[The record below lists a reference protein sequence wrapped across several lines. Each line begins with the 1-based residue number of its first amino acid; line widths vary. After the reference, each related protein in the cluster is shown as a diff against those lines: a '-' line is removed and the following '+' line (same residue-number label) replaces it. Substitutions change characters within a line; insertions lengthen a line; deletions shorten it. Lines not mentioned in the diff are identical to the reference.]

1 MRLKSKF
8 FKVDIETGE
17 ISSIILA
24 AVISLFILQSCG
36 GERTALPKNKPNV
49 LIILTDDQ
57 EFYEIAKF
65 GGKVLTPNM
74 DRIGTEGV
82 VLDRF
87 YASSPVCTPSRYSML
102 TGRYASRNQNII
114 RLFPPDE
121 PAFIRW
127 NADILAG
134 QEKTIAHLLGSAGY
148 STGMVGKWHL
158 GQPTPELTYQET
170 WNGDL
175 NDPYVAQQVK
185 IFYEGQR
192 EYVKYAAGF
201 DYVESLYGNN
211 LHALGLPHKD
221 QLHNME
227 WVTSGA
233 LNFLDQYNPEK
244 TGKPFFLFFSPTP
257 PHIPDG
263 VESMLADG
271 RVTAEG
277 LLDYPIEGVQPPRSD
292 VFRRVKE
299 AGLDSST
306 APVTWLDD
314 GIGSVL
320 NRIEQMGQ
328 LENTIVIFMSDNG
341 SHRGKMTCYEDAAHM
356 PAMIM
361 WKGKISP
368 GKRNESL
375 MANIDIVP
383 TLLDICRIAKPQD
396 YKVDGLSLKE
406 ALLNDKPL
414 NRDFLY
420 LEVVY
425 QRGIVTKDWKY
436 LATRFPQYTE
446 AMMTPEIRKHY
457 SIEGRPLE
465 DRYQAETFY
474 PSYFA
479 DDQLFNISDDPKEQ
493 KNLASDPAYKE
504 KMNEMR
510 KHMKQVVSTLHNSF
524 GEFKGE

>member
-1 MRLKSKF
+1 MLMTNKIRKYQFLKRLSGGLF
-8 FKVDIETGE
+8 VVFLLG
-17 ISSIILA
+17 
-24 AVISLFILQSCG
+24 LFILFLQSCNEKKEE
-36 GERTALPKNKPNV
+36 ERPNILV
-49 LIILTDDQ
+49 ILTDDQ
-57 EFYEIAKF
+57 EFNEIAKF

-102 TGRYASRNQNII
+102 TGRYASRNQNIV
-114 RLFPPDE
+114 RLYPPDE

-134 QEKTIAHLLGSAGY
+134 QEKTIAHILGDAGY

-170 WNGDL
+170 WNEDL
-175 NDPYVAQQVK
+175 NDPFVAQQVK
-185 IFYEGQR
+185 IFYEGMR
-192 EYVKYAAGF
+192 EYVKYAGGF
-201 DYVESLYGNN
+201 QYVESLYGNN
-211 LHALGLPHKD
+211 LHALGLPVKD

-233 LNFLDQYNPEK
+233 LNFLDQYNPQK

-263 VESMLADG
+263 VESMLSDG
-271 RVTAEG
+271 RVTAAG
-277 LLDYPIEGVQPPRSD
+277 LLEHPIEGVQPSRAD

-306 APVTWLDD
+306 APITWLDD

-320 NRIEQMGQ
+320 KKIEDLKQ
-328 LENTIVIFMSDNG
+328 LENTLVIFMSDNG

-361 WKGKISP
+361 WKGKITP
-368 GKRNESL
+368 GRSL
-375 MANIDIVP
+375 HDLMSNIDIVP
-383 TLLDICRIAKPQD
+383 TILDICGISKPNG
-396 YKVDGLSLKE
+396 YMVDGISLKNT
-406 ALLNDKPL
+406 LLKDQSLDRN
-414 NRDFLY
+414 FLY

-436 LATRFPQYTE
+436 LATRFPKYTE
-446 AMMTPEIRKHY
+446 ALITPENRKHY
-457 SIEGRPLE
+457 SLEGRPLR
-465 DRYQAETFY
+465 DRYQAETFF
-474 PSYFA
+474 PAYFD
-479 DDQLFNISDDPKEQ
+479 DDQLYNLKDDAGEQ
-493 KNLASDPAYKE
+493 KNLATDSAYKPMME
-504 KMNEMR
+504 EMR
-510 KHMKQVVSTLHNSF
+510 SYMKKVVATLPNSF
-524 GEFKGE
+524 GEFKGR